1 MMGRVDD
8 QVDHWT
14 AGAIMGA
21 VIGMVMGDDNSD
33 DDQWCG
39 DNRSESSNGSEG
51 SGQQEWSYQSR

>member
-1 MMGRVDD
+1 
-8 QVDHWT
+8 
-14 AGAIMGA
+14 MGA